1 MRKVQNGRP
10 FGDGFKDAPLHQ
22 CLAISLVGLLVEKRI
37 SERTRSRSKK
47 DETRTQGRMLGGVH
61 DGSCF
66 LVGMYWTKQGDVRG
80 ESATRV
86 CTTNTQ
92 D

>member
-1 MRKVQNGRP
+1 MRKVQNVRL

-22 CLAISLVGLLVEKRI
+22 CIAISLAGLLVEKRI

-47 DETRTQGRMLGGVH
+47 DETRAQGRMLGGVH

-66 LVGMYWTKQGDVRG
+66 LLWTKQGDVQYC
-80 ESATRV
+80 TRRK
-86 CTTNTQ
+86 CDQ
-92 D
+92 DMHQ